1 MDDATAK
8 KFYGMY
14 DKEDYAPDTNYKPD
28 INTTPQIEVD
38 KRQYSKSTAKKT
50 TTNNNANPIIP
61 NNFPNIP
68 PNLNPTKIS
77 GRKLTIKELIKDLIY
92 YNKDDPL
99 DMGNY
104 ADAAAAG
111 AFISEKYAKGPLEKI
126 IVVAGVTL
134 AGVKAKE
141 YLYENYV
148 EK

>member
-1 MDDATAK
+1 MDDATAR

-14 DKEDYAPDTNYKPD
+14 DKEEYIPETSYRPD
-28 INTTPQIEVD
+28 IQVTPEIEQD
-38 KRQYSKSTAKKT
+38 KRQYSKSTTKKAAP
-50 TTNNNANPIIP
+50 NNAANNVP
-61 NNFPNIP
+61 NNFPNI
-68 PNLNPTKIS
+68 NPTKIS

-104 ADAAAAG
+104 ADVAAAG
-111 AFISEKYAKGPLEKI
+111 AFISEKYGEGLLEKLV
-126 IVVAGVTL
+126 IVTGVTVL
-134 AGVKAKE
+134 GERAKN

>member
-14 DKEDYAPDTNYKPD
+14 GQEEYSPETDYRPD
-28 INTTPQIEVD
+28 IQVTPQIEVD
-38 KRQYSKSTAKKT
+38 KRVYKKSTAKRMT
-50 TTNNNANPIIP
+50 PNNNANPIIP
-61 NNFPNIP
+61 NTLPNIP
-68 PNLNPTKIS
+68 PNINPTKIS

-104 ADAAAAG
+104 ADVLAAG
-111 AFISEKYAKGPLEKI
+111 AVVSEKYAKGPLEKI
-126 IVVAGVTL
+126 VIVAGVTAL
-134 AGVKAKE
+134 GERVKK

-148 EK
+148 DK